1 MGEMLSKALDRITM
15 TIVDQVIKEAR
26 RALEREDSMKEIV
39 AIVNLKEDRGTME
52 TNPENTG
59 EMIIMAVET
68 VGAKIMMTG
77 ANLIK
82 VTEVREDMKEEGEEV
97 VEDMKEEE
105 EVVEVLEDMK
115 EEEEVEEDLKKE
127 EEVEE
132 VMKKEEE
139 VDAVLEGTREEEEE
153 RTLDMRG
160 RMILETKNGVV
171 HTGEGTDIDM
181 KDGII
186 LC

>member
-15 TIVDQVIKEAR
+15 KIVDQVIKEAR
-26 RALEREDSMKEIV
+26 RALGREDSMKEIV

-52 TNPENTG
+52 TNPENIG
-59 EMIIMAVET
+59 EMIITAVET
-68 VGAKIMMTG
+68 VGAKIMMTV
-77 ANLIK
+77 ANVIK

-105 EVVEVLEDMK
+105 EVVEILEDMK

-139 VDAVLEGTREEEEE
+139 VDAVLEGTREEEE
-153 RTLDMRG
+153 DMRG